1 MNIITT
7 RKNKP
12 EFICHNALKSDVTN
26 PFVSLYE
33 NVQMIV
39 QTEKF
44 KFDIKFSMD
53 GTKLVKKVAE
63 ETGPDGNCLPQ
74 LPPEKLKKEYCG
86 DDYNTVMVVTP
97 DSLITCGTLRGG
109 LCMRRDKES
118 LNTTITTSSSSSNIR
133 LVSSD
138 KASAVGTFLKLRD
151 RSFSGKFENIV
162 LFAKQYTDL
171 PLPLPKLKESAIFSV
186 SPDLTEKVM
195 GTSNF
200 GNVFDLFLKTQGKV
214 TMDYRVV
221 IENENFVFLLVNQ
234 NSQSKLV
241 KICKSIDSED
251 PKRVYEDI
259 PISCNAGG
267 TNLTHVKH
275 GMFITISGKS
285 YLVGLFSNSKPILS
299 AMCVFEENEIYQ
311 AFLKSREHRYMCP
324 KNDLSVEDMIFAND
338 VKPKVCITKNESVSS
353 DYFYDA
359 FHKGDYCNNVTNKIP
374 QFGIIVGLLPLQ
386 GNAVYST
393 QSHRGTVVGSSAIN
407 NLTTLYIGTV
417 DGYVIQVFY
426 DPVKNK
432 SIELREIKVDKSEI
446 RAVKNVNGETFFM
459 SQNKIVKLLRE
470 TQCGQYSDNC
480 QQCMNVRDANCGW
493 CVTSNRCTSKMECA
507 SVSPDY
513 WLPSVKNQC
522 LSLEFKD
529 HPSGYAYKLDDTTKP
544 VTLSVTF
551 VPPLESNENMT
562 CRLGNTNRPI
572 QQHIAP
578 GWINCTIPE
587 ETSSGRTEMKPY
599 QEGDIPLQILL
610 NRNVIAEIKIL
621 FYRCSNFTSCGKC
634 IEQERTDCYWC
645 TEEATCNRA
654 AGNCG
659 NYKKAIYKPQT
670 PVSDCPQILS
680 QTVSIPFGRSRT
692 LEFRGKNLSVPE
704 NFTYQCYIDG
714 SGPFNGEK
722 IRGTNN
728 IRCSNIKTKKEG
740 SNSVEIKYGPS
751 GNVSLEVFDGVV
763 ALKAYKCESLSSY
776 REDCSTCHFLNQSK
790 GYECQWCQNT
800 GCLDVDN
807 NQCSQADTCGGPI
820 VTKISPTDGP
830 PEGGTEVTIEGF
842 NFGIKSDVTVTIA
855 GVQCKNVAFV
865 DRKMRC
871 ITLSKSFASTEKSE
885 ESGQVVVMVDGMNSS
900 EDIQFTY
907 KVPKITDIK
916 PKQGILSGGRT
927 IHLSGTNLN
936 IGNMKYAVELI
947 NVDKNKPQLP
957 IGCTII
963 KGLPG
968 RGDITCKPKMAVDVG
983 KYKVNVTFDT
993 NTEVDSSLQF
1003 EYLPDPVIKA
1013 TEPAE
1018 LKSISSGGT
1027 NFNVIGEG
1035 FTAIDS
1041 LTVGVEDSEERD
1053 STCRILT
1060 LTKLECKYPRN
1071 RESEKRRKKRAAS
1084 SNIVIYLDGFFHK
1097 FTSSVLYVD
1106 DPLFVAFNGN
1116 TTYNFDPSAE
1126 ESITLVGKGLATV
1139 TKKQDYQ
1146 VLVGSGECAITSLN
1160 ETELICRPPNK
1171 EPSPRFNEEKLFIR
1185 VKVGNANQIVGV
1197 MEYATE
1203 TQITIIIIVVLVVL
1217 LIGIVVFAVLM
1228 LRRNRVR
1235 NARKIEK
1242 FMTEMHELEQNTMRI
1257 NQEEFAEMQLN
1268 ITDIKRDLVSTGIP
1282 YHSYQSY
1289 TQYILFPKEVEAATI
1304 ASLLEHSGFSSK
1316 NAEKAMDQFD
1326 KLMSNKYFVKSLIG
1340 TLEKQRKIT
1349 LSDKA
1354 QFAAN
1359 FSVIMMGKMRD
1370 FFEIV
1375 NCLLSTLVDSAN
1387 KKQHKTLFNRFES
1400 ISLRLLSHW
1409 LSVSLYPY
1417 LKEGG
1422 GSSLFMLYKST
1433 QTVVEKRPVDE
1444 VTGEAKNT
1452 LSEDNFLREKIDCLT
1467 MKLEI
1472 DLNGNGNLYT
1482 CEVLDC
1488 DTINQVKSKCLYQIY
1503 KNKPASEMP
1512 STDEVDLEWMA
1523 GKSGRLTLSN
1533 IDQTSERGDGM
1544 VRRNTLKHYHVL
1556 DNSRMALLYKFSP
1569 DVEHDDEDDTYV
1581 NQRSPSDVDIT
1592 IPPNVQL
1599 IQSVSSTGSL
1609 ENLRQWHLVKN
1620 IEEEDSHEKPSKLKD
1635 IGKTSHITN
1644 LMHTKLVLQDN
1655 IKEVF
1660 DSVLNHE
1667 TVPLVVHY
1675 LFGVLENLANKNSV
1689 EPDTL
1694 LCWKSES
1701 YAMRVWATLL
1711 VRPEFLFDIQK
1722 ARHVEPCL
1730 NVIKQVFID
1739 CFHST
1744 KISKDSSLQKLLFA
1758 QEVPH
1763 YQKKTEQ
1770 FYKALGN
1777 KAAITDADFW
1787 SEMSRLSLLQQEHL
1801 KFSKSAALVKLYRFV
1816 NQYVEEI
1823 IEDLDAG
1830 DETSDLLFGS
1840 KLDDIV
1846 RLMETDS

>member
-1 MNIITT
+1 MIIQILCTLWFCLTILTEGQISGKLETVFDNPIEKFPLFNIEIDNQT
-7 RKNKP
+7 KN
-12 EFICHNALKSDVTN
+12 V
-26 PFVSLYE
+26 FVSGKNILYR
-33 NVQMIV
+33 
-39 QTEKF
+39 
-44 KFDIKFSMD
+44 FSMD

-118 LNTTITTSSSSSNIR
+118 LNITSTSTNVR
-133 LVSSD
+133 LVS
-138 KASAVGTFLKLRD
+138 KEQASAVGIFLNISD
-151 RSFSGKFENIV
+151 RSLSKNIV
-162 LFAKQYTDL
+162 LFAKNYTTL
-171 PLPLPKLKESAIFSV
+171 PLGAASLDKAAIFSAL
-186 SPDLTEKVM
+186 PDLSALNIGSSE
-195 GTSNF
+195 F
-200 GNVFDLFLKTQGKV
+200 GKIFDMILSQSV
-214 TMDYRVV
+214 SVVMDYRVV
-221 IENENFVFLLVNQ
+221 IENENFVFFLVNQ

-241 KICKSIDSED
+241 KICKTVDSV
-251 PKRVYEDI
+251 KQMKVYEDI
-259 PISCNAGG
+259 PMSCNAGG
-267 TNLTHVKH
+267 TKLTHVKH
-275 GMFITISGKS
+275 GTFITVSGKR
-285 YLVGLFSNSKPILS
+285 YLVSLFSSSKPALS
-299 AMCVFEENEIYQ
+299 AVCVFEENEIYQ
-311 AFLKSREHRYMCP
+311 AFLKSRKHRYLCP
-324 KNDLSVEDMIFAND
+324 KNDLPLGD
-338 VKPKVCITKNESVSS
+338 VVFDDDKPLQNCITINESVSS
-353 DYFYDA
+353 YYDA
-359 FHKGDYCNNVTNKIP
+359 FNNGNYCNDEQRQLSQLGV
-374 QFGIIVGLLPLQ
+374 IIGLLPLV
-386 GNAVYST
+386 NKAVYST
-393 QSHRGTVVGSSAIN
+393 KAHLVTVVGSSTIN
-407 NLTTLYIGTV
+407 NLTTLYIGT
-417 DGYVIQVFY
+417 DNGYVLQVFY
-426 DPVKNK
+426 DPVKRE
-432 SIELREIKVDKSEI
+432 SIELGEIKVDKSEI
-446 RAVKNVNGETFFM
+446 RAVRNVNGETYFM
-459 SQNKIVKLLRE
+459 SQNKIVRVVQE
-470 TQCGQYSDNC
+470 TQCGEYSDNC

-493 CVTSNRCTSKMECA
+493 CVTSNRCTSKMECV
-507 SVSPDY
+507 SVATDY

-522 LSLEFKD
+522 LGLEFKD
-529 HPSGYAYKLDDTTKP
+529 HPSGYAYKLDYTRKA

-551 VPPLESNENMT
+551 VPPLETNENMT
-562 CRLGNTNRPI
+562 CRLRNREI
-572 QQHIAP
+572 AKDIAP

-587 ETSSGRTEMKPY
+587 ETSNGRTEMEPY
-599 QEGDIPLQILL
+599 VEGDFPLQILL
-610 NRNVIAEIKIL
+610 NGNVIAERQIL
-621 FYRCSNFTSCGKC
+621 FYRCSRFLSCGKC

-645 TEEATCNRA
+645 TEEAICRRA
-654 AGNCG
+654 KGSCLNLQ
-659 NYKKAIYKPQT
+659 AIYKPRT

-680 QTVSIPFGRSRT
+680 QTVSIPSGRSRT
-692 LEFRGKNLSVPE
+692 LEFTGKNLSVPE
-704 NFTYQCYIDG
+704 NFTYRCYVDG
-714 SGPFNGEK
+714 DPFIGKK
-722 IRGTNN
+722 IPGTNN
-728 IRCSNIKTKKEG
+728 IQCLGIKTEEEG
-740 SNSVEIKYGPS
+740 SISVEIKYGPS
-751 GNVSLEVFDGVV
+751 RNVSLEVFDGVV
-763 ALKAYKCESLSSY
+763 ALNAYKCESLSSY

-800 GCLDVDN
+800 GCVDVDN
-807 NQCSQADTCGGPI
+807 NQCSQADTCGGPL

-830 PEGGTEVTIEGF
+830 PKGGTEVTIEGF
-842 NFGIKSDVTVTIA
+842 NFGIKSDATVTIA
-855 GVQCKNVAFV
+855 GVQCENVTFV
-865 DRKMRC
+865 ERRMRC
-871 ITLSKSFASTEKSE
+871 ITLSKSFDSPEKSE
-885 ESGQVVVMVDGMNSS
+885 ESGQVVVTVDGMNSS

-907 KVPKITDIK
+907 KVPKITSIYPTK
-916 PKQGILSGGRT
+916 GILSGGRT
-927 IHLSGTNLN
+927 IHLSGNNLN
-936 IGNMKYAVELI
+936 IGNMKYAVELT
-947 NVDKNKPQLP
+947 NVDQNKPQLP

-963 KGLPG
+963 KG
-968 RGDITCKPKMAVDVG
+968 RGDISCKPKKAVDVG
-983 KYKVNVTFDT
+983 QYKVNVTFDS
-993 NTEVDSSLQF
+993 NTEVDSNLLF

-1027 NFNVIGEG
+1027 TFNVIGEG
-1035 FTAIDS
+1035 FDAIDS
-1041 LTVGVEDSEERD
+1041 LTVGVLDSEERD

-1060 LTKLECKYPRN
+1060 QTKLECKYPRN
-1071 RESEKRRKKRAAS
+1071 RESEKRRKKRATS
-1084 SNIVIYLDGFFHK
+1084 SNIVIYLDGFSYE

-1160 ETELICRPPNK
+1160 KTELICRPPNK
-1171 EPSPRFNEEKLFIR
+1171 EPSPRYNEEKLFIR